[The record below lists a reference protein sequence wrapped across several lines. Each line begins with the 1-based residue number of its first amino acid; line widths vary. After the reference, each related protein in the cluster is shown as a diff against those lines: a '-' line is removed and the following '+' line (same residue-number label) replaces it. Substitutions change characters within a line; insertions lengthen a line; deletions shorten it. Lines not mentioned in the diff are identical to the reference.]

1 MSMLTSLLVSAVTIA
16 APPVLASLPLIGA
29 AIAAPLIS
37 SLPLFA
43 TVIAAPPAIAT
54 SIVQT
59 ADLDLSSQAGQRALD
74 RRLSIAVKEVCGSA
88 SDAFIAGK
96 NDVRRCRGE
105 TLARAEIDRDRRI
118 AAAIETPSLAPKDES
133 IVAELDR
140 TFQLAVKQN
149 DAATMDQI
157 LHANYKL
164 VLGDGR
170 VVDRA
175 QLLAESR
182 SGRIQY
188 EIQDEEPGSQSVI
201 VEGDTAVVTA
211 KLRLK
216 GNKEGNAFDRTLW
229 FSDTYV
235 RTPNGW
241 QYLFGQASLPLPQS

>member
-1 MSMLTSLLVSAVTIA
+1 MLSSFLFSA
-16 APPVLASLPLIGA
+16 A
-29 AIAAPLIS
+29 AIAAPTLISEFSLIAAAIAAPPLIS

-43 TVIAAPPAIAT
+43 TAIAAPPVIAT
-54 SIVQT
+54 STVRT
-59 ADLDLSSQAGQRALD
+59 ADLDLSSPAGQRVLD
-74 RRLSIAVKEVCGSA
+74 RRLSMAAKEVCGTA
-88 SDAFIAGK
+88 SDAYIAGK
-96 NDVRRCRGE
+96 NDVRRCRSE
-105 TLARAEIDRDRRI
+105 TLARAEIERDRRI
-118 AAAIETPSLAPKDES
+118 AAATDTPSPAPMDGN

-149 DAATMDQI
+149 DAATMGRI

-216 GNKEGNAFDRTLW
+216 GIKEGKAFDRTLW

-235 RTPNGW
+235 RTPGGW